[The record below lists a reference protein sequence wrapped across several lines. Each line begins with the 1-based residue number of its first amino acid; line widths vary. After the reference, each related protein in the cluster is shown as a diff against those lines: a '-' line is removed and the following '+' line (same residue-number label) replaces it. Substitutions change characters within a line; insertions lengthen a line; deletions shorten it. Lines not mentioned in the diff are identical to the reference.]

1 MQREI
6 KFRVWCEESECFIG
20 ATSSDWVGSGCGNVG
35 GTDKQ
40 PWKCMSFK
48 GQMMSNDNMGGFVD
62 SNQSNYIIQQYTGL
76 KDKNDKEIYEGDIV
90 KTEFGHMFSSNI
102 HVVEYI
108 KNRFVPDDVCDT
120 DGVEVIGNIFESLDL
135 VK

>member
-1 MQREI
+1 MMSKLSNKMKNREI
-6 KFRVWCEESECFIG
+6 KFRVWHHSFSRFLTQDEWFLALDG
-20 ATSSDWVGSGCGNVG
+20 KLLF
-35 GTDKQ
+35 TDFTTDE
-40 PWKCMSFK
+40 WRI
-48 GQMMSNDNMGGFVD
+48 VD
-62 SNQSNYIIQQYTGL
+62 SDYTIQQYTGL

-120 DGVEVIGNIFESLDL
+120 DGVEVIGNIFENLDL

>member
-1 MQREI
+1 MKNREI
-6 KFRVWCEESECFIG
+6 KFRVWHHSFSRFLTPDEWGLDLDGKLLFIDFTIDDWKLVESG
-20 ATSSDWVGSGCGNVG
+20 YT
-35 GTDKQ
+35 
-40 PWKCMSFK
+40 
-48 GQMMSNDNMGGFVD
+48 
-62 SNQSNYIIQQYTGL
+62 IQQYTGL

-120 DGVEVIGNIFESLDL
+120 DGVEVIGNIFETLDL

>member
-35 GTDKQ
+35 GPDKQ

-62 SNQSNYIIQQYTGL
+62 SNRTAKL
-76 KDKNDKEIYEGDIV
+76 KKQI
-90 KTEFGHMFSSNI
+90 
-102 HVVEYI
+102 I
-108 KNRFVPDDVCDT
+108 KNLKLINSF
-120 DGVEVIGNIFESLDL
+120 
-135 VK
+135 

>member
-1 MQREI
+1 MSKLSNKMKNREI
-6 KFRVWCEESECFIG
+6 KFRVWHHSFSRFLTKDEWGLDLDGKLLFIDFTIDDWKLVESDY
-20 ATSSDWVGSGCGNVG
+20 T
-35 GTDKQ
+35 
-40 PWKCMSFK
+40 
-48 GQMMSNDNMGGFVD
+48 
-62 SNQSNYIIQQYTGL
+62 IQQYIGL
-76 KDKNDKEIYEGDIV
+76 NDKNDKEIYEGDIV

-120 DGVEVIGNIFESLDL
+120 DGVEVIGNIFENLDL